1 MQLKARFISILLLF
15 LVITFFSNCEKV
27 EGVGGNSSISGRV
40 IYKVYNS
47 NFTIFQGTVAAKD
60 EDVFILYGNS
70 QGVSNRERTDFE
82 GDFVFR
88 YLYPGSYTIFM
99 YADDSSRTALDGKQ
113 VVKFEVNLKKNQ
125 KLDLGEIFLNK
136 N

>member
-1 MQLKARFISILLLF
+1 MQFKAKFISLLLLF
-15 LVITFFSNCEKV
+15 AVTTFLSNCEKV
-27 EGVGGNSSISGRV
+27 EGEGGNSSISGRI

-47 NFTIFQGTVAAKD
+47 NFTVFQGTVPAK
-60 EDVFILYGNS
+60 EEEVFILYGNS
-70 QGVSNRERTDFE
+70 SGVSNRERTDFE
-82 GDFVFR
+82 GDFTFR
-88 YLYPGSYTIFM
+88 YLYPGNYTIFM
-99 YADDSSRTALDGKQ
+99 YAGDSTRTALDGKQ

>member
-1 MQLKARFISILLLF
+1 MQFKARLLSVLLLLVVIF
-15 LVITFFSNCEKV
+15 LFSNCEKV

-47 NFTIFQGTVAAKD
+47 NFTTFRGAVPAKD

-82 GDFVFR
+82 GDFIFR
-88 YLYPGSYTIFM
+88 YLYPGKYTIFL
-99 YADDSSRTALDGKQ
+99 YGKDSTRTALDGLE
-113 VVKFEVNLKKNQ
+113 VVMFEVDLKKNQ

>member
-1 MQLKARFISILLLF
+1 MQLKAKFISILLLF

-47 NFTIFQGTVAAKD
+47 NFTILQGTVAAKD
-60 EDVFILYGNS
+60 EDVFILYGKS
-70 QGVSNRERTDFE
+70 IGVSNRERTDFE
-82 GDFVFR
+82 GDFIFR
-88 YLYPGSYTIFM
+88 YLYPGKYTIFL
-99 YADDSSRTALDGKQ
+99 YGKDSTRTALDGLE
-113 VVKFEVNLKKNQ
+113 VVKFEVDLKKNQ
-125 KLDLGEIFLNK
+125 NLDLGEIFLNK